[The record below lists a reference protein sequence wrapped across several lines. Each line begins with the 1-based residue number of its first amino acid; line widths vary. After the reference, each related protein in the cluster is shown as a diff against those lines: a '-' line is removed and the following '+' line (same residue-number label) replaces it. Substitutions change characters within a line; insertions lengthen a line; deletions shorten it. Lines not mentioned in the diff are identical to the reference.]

1 LGKGSI
7 FAYLP
12 VKSIEEY
19 NNRDSVP
26 LKLFQNKVSQG
37 RHMKKSMCPIRKTKN
52 ATMQVKNFVIL
63 LSCAAALT
71 SCKNGLFGKNKKQQS
86 EVTGWNYNDKNMGGY
101 QVAKSQEQGNGPGLV
116 FVQGGTFTMGQTE
129 EDVMSDWNNIPKRV
143 TVPSFYMD
151 RTEVAN
157 VHYREYIYWLNRVFD
172 PEGDAN
178 NQKII
183 DNALPDT
190 LVWRSE
196 LSYNEPLVEYYFRH
210 PGFNNYPVVG
220 VSWRQAYDFCLWRSD
235 RVNEGILMK
244 KGYVATQGLQ
254 GQQQENNFTT
264 KSYLLG
270 LYQAQPGKGATSKK
284 NPLKTAQGTPRTQ
297 VAMEDGLLL
306 PDYRLPFESEWEY
319 AAYGLINQNPRPS
332 TKEGKRGEELQSN
345 KQVYPWAQNVNGLR
359 ETKHG
364 SWQGQFLAN
373 FKRGSGDNAGV
384 AGGLNDRAIY
394 TAEVKSFYPNGFG
407 IYNMAGNVSE
417 WVFDVFRPLSS
428 LDFGGNNDDVAP
440 VRGNRFRT
448 IDKSSGEP
456 RIDSMGRVVMRD
468 VTDSESA
475 KRRNY
480 QRGNVINFLDGDEQ
494 SEASYGYGKT
504 TLVSDKSRVYK
515 GGSWN
520 DRAYWL
526 SPGTRRYMEEDQASS
541 TVGFRCAMDRMGS
554 PEGNKRKTGQFF
566 RTKKQ
571 KR

>member
-1 LGKGSI
+1 MC
-7 FAYLP
+7 
-12 VKSIEEY
+12 
-19 NNRDSVP
+19 P
-26 LKLFQNKVSQG
+26 LKD
-37 RHMKKSMCPIRKTKN
+37 KN
-52 ATMQVKNFVIL
+52 LTMQVKNFLIL
-63 LSCAAALT
+63 LSFTVLIS
-71 SCKNGLFGKNKKQQS
+71 SCGKINLFKKKPEKS
-86 EVTGWNYNDKNMGGY
+86 DVTGWNYNDKNMGGY
-101 QVAKSQEQGNGPGLV
+101 QVAKSRDQATGPGLV

-129 EDVMSDWNNIPKRV
+129 EDVMGDWNNIPRRV
-143 TVPSFYMD
+143 TVPSFYID

-157 VHYREYIYWLNRVFD
+157 VHYREYIHWLNRIFD
-172 PEGDAN
+172 PEADPGYRQIVDA
-178 NQKII
+178 
-183 DNALPDT
+183 ALPDT

-235 RVNEGILMK
+235 RVNEGLLME
-244 KGYVATQGLQ
+244 KGYVSAQGVQ
-254 GQQQENNFTT
+254 GQQGEENFTT

-284 NPLKTAQGTPRTQ
+284 NPLKTSQGTPRTT
-297 VAMEDGLLL
+297 VTLEDGILM
-306 PDYRLPFESEWEY
+306 PDYRLPFEAEWEY

-345 KQVYPWAQNVNGLR
+345 KQVFPWSQNYNGLR

-394 TAEVKSFYPNGFG
+394 TSEVKSFYPNGFG
-407 IYNMAGNVSE
+407 VYNMAGNVSE
-417 WVFDVFRPLSS
+417 WVYDVFRPLTG
-428 LDFGGNNDDVAP
+428 LDADDVAP
-440 VRGNRFRT
+440 VRGNKFM
-448 IDKSSGEP
+448 KLYKNQNGEAE
-456 RIDSMGRVVMRD
+456 RDSMGRVKMEQ
-468 VTDSESA
+468 VTDEES
-475 KRRNY
+475 KNRRNY
-480 QRGNVINFLDGDEQ
+480 QRGNVINYLDGDSLSQ
-494 SEASYGYGKT
+494 ASYGYGQT

-526 SPGTRRYMEEDQASS
+526 SPGTRRYLEEDQAMS

-554 PEGNKRKTGQFF
+554 PEGNKRRTGNFWKS
-566 RTKKQ
+566 KKQ

>member
-1 LGKGSI
+1 
-7 FAYLP
+7 
-12 VKSIEEY
+12 
-19 NNRDSVP
+19 
-26 LKLFQNKVSQG
+26 
-37 RHMKKSMCPIRKTKN
+37 
-52 ATMQVKNFVIL
+52 MQAKNFLIL
-63 LSCAAALT
+63 LSSAVLIS
-71 SCKNGLFGKNKKQQS
+71 SCSKVSSIFKKKPAKS
-86 EVTGWNYNDKNMGGY
+86 EATGWNYNDKNMGGY
-101 QVAKSQEQGNGPGLV
+101 QVAKTKEQASGPGLV

-129 EDVMSDWNNIPKRV
+129 EDIMGDWNNIPRRV
-143 TVPSFYMD
+143 TVPSFYID

-157 VHYREYIYWLNRVFD
+157 VHYREYIHWLNRVFD
-172 PEGDAN
+172 VEADPN
-178 NQKII
+178 NRKII
-183 DNALPDT
+183 DAALPDT

-210 PGFNNYPVVG
+210 PSFNDYPVVG
-220 VSWRQAYDFCLWRSD
+220 VSWRQAYDYCLWRSD
-235 RVNEGILMK
+235 RVNEGILMQ
-244 KGYVATQGLQ
+244 KGFVSAQGIQ
-254 GQQQENNFTT
+254 SQQQENNFTT

-270 LYQAQPGKGATSKK
+270 LYQAQPGRPGKRNA
-284 NPLKTAQGTPRTQ
+284 LKTPMGTPRMNVT
-297 VAMEDGLLL
+297 MEDGLLM
-306 PDYRLPFESEWEY
+306 PDYRLPFEAEWEY

-364 SWQGQFLAN
+364 SWHGQFLAN

-407 IYNMAGNVSE
+407 VYNMAGNVAE
-417 WVFDVFRPLSS
+417 WVADVYRPLT
-428 LDFGGNNDDVAP
+428 LMDADDVSP
-440 VRGNRFRT
+440 YRGNKFMK
-448 IDKSSGEP
+448 IYKNESGESE
-456 RIDSMGRVVMRD
+456 IDSTGRVKMTA
-468 VTDSESA
+468 VTDEES
-475 KRRNY
+475 KSRRNY
-480 QRGNVINFLDGDEQ
+480 QRGNVINFLDGDTL
-494 SEASYGYGKT
+494 SNASYGYGKT

-554 PEGNKRKTGQFF
+554 PEGNKRKTGNFF
-566 RTKKQ
+566 STRKQ